1 MTRFR
6 DLALLG
12 DRETS
17 GHRTRR
23 VGRGQVTR
31 LLTSYCTRTSVIEE
45 GSRISAHF
53 TYYGT
58 SHKAFMGYQPNDTG
72 GQMRGSGILPVKDG
86 KLIEHWDELDL
97 PEVFQQIGAATV
109 RKAAGQ

>member
-12 DRETS
+12 GCETS
-17 GHRTRR
+17 GHRTRH

-31 LLTSYCTRTSVIEE
+31 PLTCCCTRASVIEE
-45 GSRISAHF
+45 GGRISARF
-53 TYYGT
+53 TYNGT
-58 SHKAFMGYQPNDTG
+58 SHKAFMGYQPNGTAD
-72 GQMRGSGILPVKDG
+72 QMRGCDILRVKDG

-97 PEVFQQIGAATV
+97 PEVCQQIALIKTN
-109 RKAAGQ
+109 